1 MNTMIIDF
9 TIKNYRSFKETA
21 SISLLA
27 EPLKNDGI
35 AISTTDF
42 KDDILPVAGIFGQNA
57 GGKSN
62 IIKALSCM
70 IDSMLN
76 TDHVGSPINRHPLLQ
91 PFLLNTDNSSQPI
104 HFELSLWDKDTV
116 SQYNYGFEVDNSG
129 VVSEW
134 LSIVD
139 RPKTNRRSRMI
150 FERSGNKFT
159 FDSTVKGDLEPLSRR
174 VLGTAL
180 AVNVFANLAD
190 PYSHKLLEIVKE
202 QIKIIDST
210 DIDELRRYILERCII
225 DEKLRMQVINFINKA
240 DIGIND
246 IFIDKSEVSVAEL
259 PAGIPEELKRAM
271 SNGAGFSYR
280 VESSHFIYDNSGNKL
295 TESRNFNFG
304 NESLGTQ
311 KIFILAV
318 VLLDALNK
326 GEVVVVD
333 ELGSSLHP
341 FLTKRIVEIF
351 QNPELNKYG
360 AQLIFTSHETFLL
373 AKNSLNGKLDLRRD
387 QIWFADKGAGEAS
400 VLRCLSEYKT
410 KKEYDLAKRYLEG
423 RFGAVPVIKSWEA

>member
-1 MNTMIIDF
+1 MIIDF

-62 IIKALSCM
+62 FIKALLYM
-70 IDSMLN
+70 KKSMLN
-76 TDHVGSPINRHPLLQ
+76 ADHIGFPINKNPLLQ
-91 PFLLNTDNSSQPI
+91 PFLLNANNSNQPI

-116 SQYNYGFEVDNSG
+116 SQYNYGFEVDDSG
-129 VVSEW
+129 IVSEW
-134 LSIVD
+134 LSLSD

-150 FERSGNKFT
+150 FERSRNNFT
-159 FDSTVKGDLEPLSRR
+159 FDSTVKSDLEPLSMR
-174 VLGTAL
+174 VLDTAL

-190 PYSHKLLEIVKE
+190 PYSRKLLEIVKE

-210 DIDELRRYILERCII
+210 DADELRHYILENCLANEELKARVIRFI
-225 DEKLRMQVINFINKA
+225 KKL

-246 IFIDKSEVSVAEL
+246 ILIDKSEIDTTEL
-259 PAGIPEELKRAM
+259 PE
-271 SNGAGFSYR
+271 GAKFGFRYQ
-280 VESSHFIYDNSGNKL
+280 VKSSHFMYDDGGNRL
-295 TESRNFNFG
+295 EESRNFNFG
-304 NESLGTQ
+304 DESFGTQ
-311 KIFILAV
+311 RLFILAV

-326 GEVVVVD
+326 GEVVVID

-373 AKNSLNGKLDLRRD
+373 AKNALNGKLDLRRD
-387 QIWFADKGAGEAS
+387 QIWFADKGADEAS

>member
-1 MNTMIIDF
+1 MIIDF
-9 TIKNYRSFKETA
+9 TIKNYRSFKKTA

-62 IIKALSCM
+62 IIKALSYM
-70 IDSMLN
+70 TDSMLN
-76 TDHVGSPINRHPLLQ
+76 ADHIGSPINKNPLLQ
-91 PFLLNTDNSSQPI
+91 PFLLNANNSNQPI
-104 HFELSLWDKDTV
+104 YFELSLWDKDTV
-116 SQYNYGFEVDNSG
+116 SQYNYGFEVDDSG
-129 VVSEW
+129 IVSEW
-134 LSIVD
+134 LSLSD

-150 FERSGNKFT
+150 FERSRNNFT
-159 FDSTVKGDLEPLSRR
+159 FDSTVKRDLEPLSIR
-174 VLGTAL
+174 VLDTAL
-180 AVNVFANLAD
+180 AVNVFAQLAD
-190 PYSHKLLEIVKE
+190 PYSNKLLEIVRE

-210 DIDELRRYILERCII
+210 DADKWRHYILERCLANEELKARVIRFI
-225 DEKLRMQVINFINKA
+225 RKL

-246 IFIDKSEVSVAEL
+246 IRIDKSEIDTAEL
-259 PAGIPEELKRAM
+259 PE
-271 SNGAGFSYR
+271 GAKFGFRYR
-280 VESSHFIYDNSGNKL
+280 VESSHFIYDDRNNRLK
-295 TESRNFNFG
+295 ESRNFNFG
-304 NESLGTQ
+304 DESLGTQ
-311 KIFILAV
+311 RIFILAV

-326 GEVVVVD
+326 GEMVVID

-387 QIWFADKGAGEAS
+387 QIWFADKGADEAS

-423 RFGAVPVIKSWEA
+423 RFGAVPVVKSWEA

>member
-1 MNTMIIDF
+1 MIIDF
-9 TIKNYRSFKETA
+9 TIKNYRSFKKTA

-62 IIKALSCM
+62 IIKALSYM
-70 IDSMLN
+70 TDSMLN
-76 TDHVGSPINRHPLLQ
+76 ADHIGSPINKNPLLQ
-91 PFLLNTDNSSQPI
+91 PFLLNANNSNQPI

-116 SQYNYGFEVDNSG
+116 SQYNYGFEVDDSG
-129 VVSEW
+129 IVSEW
-134 LSIVD
+134 LSLSD

-150 FERSGNKFT
+150 FERSRNNFT
-159 FDSTVKGDLEPLSRR
+159 FDSTVKRDLEPLSIR
-174 VLGTAL
+174 VLDTAL
-180 AVNVFANLAD
+180 AVNVFAQLAD
-190 PYSHKLLEIVKE
+190 PYSNKLLEIVRE

-210 DIDELRRYILERCII
+210 DADKWRHYILERCLANEELKARVIRFI
-225 DEKLRMQVINFINKA
+225 RKL

-246 IFIDKSEVSVAEL
+246 IRIDKSEIDTAEL
-259 PAGIPEELKRAM
+259 PE
-271 SNGAGFSYR
+271 GAKFGFRYR
-280 VESSHFIYDNSGNKL
+280 VESSHFIYDDRNNRLK
-295 TESRNFNFG
+295 ESRNFNFG
-304 NESLGTQ
+304 DESLGTQ
-311 KIFILAV
+311 RIFILAV

-326 GEVVVVD
+326 GEMVVID

-387 QIWFADKGAGEAS
+387 QIWFADKGADEAS

-423 RFGAVPVIKSWEA
+423 RFGAVPVVKSWEA

>member
-9 TIKNYRSFKETA
+9 TIKNYRSFKKTA

-62 IIKALSCM
+62 IIKALSYM
-70 IDSMLN
+70 TGSMLN
-76 TDHVGSPINRHPLLQ
+76 ADHIGSPINKNPLLQ
-91 PFLLNTDNSSQPI
+91 PFLLNANNSNQPI

-116 SQYNYGFEVDNSG
+116 SQYNYGFEVDDSG
-129 VVSEW
+129 IVSEW
-134 LSIVD
+134 LSLSD

-150 FERSGNKFT
+150 FERSRNNFT
-159 FDSTVKGDLEPLSRR
+159 FDSTVKSDLEPLSIR
-174 VLGTAL
+174 VLDTAL

-190 PYSHKLLEIVKE
+190 PYSRKLLEIVKE

-210 DIDELRRYILERCII
+210 DADELRHYILERCLANEELKARVIRFI
-225 DEKLRMQVINFINKA
+225 KKL

-246 IFIDKSEVSVAEL
+246 IHIDKSEIDATEL
-259 PAGIPEELKRAM
+259 PE
-271 SNGAGFSYR
+271 GAKFGFIYQ
-280 VESSHFIYDNSGNKL
+280 VKSSHFMYDDGGNRIE
-295 TESRNFNFG
+295 ESRNFNFG
-304 NESLGTQ
+304 DESLGTQ
-311 KIFILAV
+311 RIFILAV

-326 GEVVVVD
+326 GEMVVID

-387 QIWFADKGAGEAS
+387 QIWFADKGADEAS

-423 RFGAVPVIKSWEA
+423 RFGAVPVVKSWEA

>member
-1 MNTMIIDF
+1 MIIDF
-9 TIKNYRSFKETA
+9 TIKNYRSFKKTA
-21 SISLLA
+21 SISLSA

-62 IIKALSCM
+62 IIKALSYM
-70 IDSMLN
+70 TDSMLN
-76 TDHVGSPINRHPLLQ
+76 ADHIGSPINKNPLLQ
-91 PFLLNTDNSSQPI
+91 PFLLNANNSNQPI

-116 SQYNYGFEVDNSG
+116 SQYNYGFEVDDSG
-129 VVSEW
+129 IVSEW
-134 LSIVD
+134 LSLSD

-150 FERSGNKFT
+150 FERSRNNFT
-159 FDSTVKGDLEPLSRR
+159 FDSTVKRDLEPLSIR
-174 VLGTAL
+174 VLDTAL
-180 AVNVFANLAD
+180 AVNVFAQLAD
-190 PYSHKLLEIVKE
+190 PYSNKLLEIVRE

-210 DIDELRRYILERCII
+210 DADKWRHYILERCLANEELKARVIRFI
-225 DEKLRMQVINFINKA
+225 RKL

-246 IFIDKSEVSVAEL
+246 IRIDKSEIDTAEL
-259 PAGIPEELKRAM
+259 PE
-271 SNGAGFSYR
+271 GAKFGFRYR
-280 VESSHFIYDNSGNKL
+280 VESSHFIYDDRNNRLK
-295 TESRNFNFG
+295 ESRNFNFG
-304 NESLGTQ
+304 DESLGTQ
-311 KIFILAV
+311 RIFILAV

-326 GEVVVVD
+326 GEMVVID

-387 QIWFADKGAGEAS
+387 QIWFADKGADEAS

-423 RFGAVPVIKSWEA
+423 RFGAVPVVKSWEA

>member
-1 MNTMIIDF
+1 MIIDF
-9 TIKNYRSFKETA
+9 TIKNYRSFKEAA

-62 IIKALSCM
+62 IIRALSYM

-76 TDHVGSPINRHPLLQ
+76 TDHIGSPINKNPLLQ
-91 PFLLNTDNSSQPI
+91 PFLLNANNSNQPI
-104 HFELSLWDKDTV
+104 HFELSLWDKDTI
-116 SQYNYGFEVDNSG
+116 SQYNYGFEVDDSG
-129 VVSEW
+129 IVSEW
-134 LSIVD
+134 LSLSD

-159 FDSTVKGDLEPLSRR
+159 FDSTVRGDLEPLSRR
-174 VLGTAL
+174 VLDTAL
-180 AVNVFANLAD
+180 AVNIFGNFAEQ
-190 PYSHKLLEIVKE
+190 YSHRLLTILKE

-210 DIDELRRYILERCII
+210 DADKLRRYILERCLANEELQARVIRFI
-225 DEKLRMQVINFINKA
+225 KKL

-246 IFIDKSEVSVAEL
+246 IRIDKSEIDTTKL
-259 PAGIPEELKRAM
+259 PE
-271 SNGAGFSYR
+271 GAKFGFRYQ
-280 VESSHFIYDNSGNKL
+280 VESSHFIYDDGGNRL
-295 TESRNFNFG
+295 EESRNFNFG
-304 NESLGTQ
+304 DESLGTQ

-326 GEVVVVD
+326 GEMVVID

-351 QNPELNKYG
+351 QNPELNKHG

>member
-1 MNTMIIDF
+1 MIIDF

-62 IIKALSCM
+62 IIRALSYM

-76 TDHVGSPINRHPLLQ
+76 TDHIGSPINKDPLLQ
-91 PFLLNTDNSSQPI
+91 PFLLNANNSNQPI
-104 HFELSLWDKDTV
+104 HFELSLWDKDTI
-116 SQYNYGFEVDNSG
+116 SQYNYGFEVDDSG
-129 VVSEW
+129 IVSEW
-134 LSIVD
+134 LSLSD

-159 FDSTVKGDLEPLSRR
+159 FDSTVRGDLEPLSRR
-174 VLGTAL
+174 VLDTAL
-180 AVNVFANLAD
+180 AVNIFGNFAEQ
-190 PYSHKLLEIVKE
+190 YSHRLLTILKE

-210 DIDELRRYILERCII
+210 DADKLRSYILERCLANEELQARVIRFI
-225 DEKLRMQVINFINKA
+225 KKL

-246 IFIDKSEVSVAEL
+246 IRIDKSEIDITRL
-259 PAGIPEELKRAM
+259 PE
-271 SNGAGFSYR
+271 GAKFGFRYQ
-280 VESSHFIYDNSGNKL
+280 VESSHFIYDDGGNRL
-295 TESRNFNFG
+295 EESRNFNFG
-304 NESLGTQ
+304 DESLGTQ

-326 GEVVVVD
+326 GEMVVID

-341 FLTKRIVEIF
+341 FLTKRIVEAF
-351 QNPELNKYG
+351 QNPELNKHG

-423 RFGAVPVIKSWEA
+423 RFGAVPVIKSWEV